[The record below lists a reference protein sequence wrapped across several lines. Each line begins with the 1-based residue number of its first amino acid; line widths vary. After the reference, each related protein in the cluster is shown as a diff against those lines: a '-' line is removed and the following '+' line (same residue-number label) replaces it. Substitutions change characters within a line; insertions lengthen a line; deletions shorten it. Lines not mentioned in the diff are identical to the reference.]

1 MNAVSIALLLL
12 SVALGSARNV
22 LSKSISHVKFGK
34 RSFFTLQSIIFFAGA
49 LVLIPGA
56 IGTSCSPLTA
66 LLAIIYGLLL
76 LLAQWCYT
84 AAMAN
89 GNTAVCSTVYSLGFI
104 LPALSGMIFWNE
116 KVTALKMAGVILVIP
131 AIVLS
136 GKKDV
141 ARQSAKKTV
150 YMLPLMLAMLASGGL
165 GIMQKIQG
173 NTPFPEQ
180 RNMFVLIAFVFAG
193 AVSLGFT
200 LCKRSEE
207 KLTLS
212 VKISSAGI
220 GICFALCNLLNTL
233 LAARLDSAA
242 FFPSLN
248 IGVILCSMLFSI
260 SLFKEKFT
268 KRLALVLLFAFSAII
283 LVNL

>member
-12 SVALGSARNV
+12 SVVLGSARNV

-34 RSFFTLQSIIFFAGA
+34 RSFFTLQSIIFFMGA
-49 LVLIPGA
+49 LVLIPGT
-56 IGTSCSPLTA
+56 IGTLCSPLTV
-66 LLAIIYGLLL
+66 LLAIIYGMLL

-116 KVTALKMAGVILVIP
+116 EVTALKIAGVILVIP

-136 GKKDV
+136 GKNDV
-141 ARQSAKKTV
+141 ARQSAKRTG

-173 NTPFPEQ
+173 SSPFPEQ
-180 RNMFVLIAFVFAG
+180 RSVFVFLSFVLAG
-193 AVSLGFT
+193 AVSLVLA
-200 LCKRSEE
+200 LCKKNGEIIRPVS
-207 KLTLS
+207 
-212 VKISSAGI
+212 KISAVGI

-233 LAARLDSAA
+233 LAARLDSAV

-260 SLFKEKFT
+260 PLFKEKFT